1 MVSTRKERTLVVIEL
16 NGGNDALNTVVPFNN
31 SLYYDHRPGIGIV
44 PQDLLT
50 IDGEHGFNPN
60 MPAVKDLWDAG
71 QLAII
76 NGIGY
81 PQPNRSHFRSRDIW
95 YTAEPDSI
103 GTEGWLGAAIRDL
116 DSKGENVL
124 TGVNFGRGL
133 PRALVG
139 KGVPVASV
147 GNLETYGLLPD
158 IDDDNVRHHALDAL
172 GRMYGPAGGRDMV
185 AQALSEN
192 GSQALMGAD
201 ILRTAPERYSSS
213 VEYAD
218 TPISQGL
225 RNATQVMNAGLGT
238 RILYAQHGSFDT
250 HSDELRSHGKLW
262 QDASSAIACFT
273 EDLQEQGLWEDTLSW
288 YGPSSAGASATTAPV
303 ATMAPVAWPSS
314 SAARSRADSS
324 ASTRPCGRRTCPR
337 ATWPTRP
344 TSAPPMPPSSTAGW
358 VWTRTPSSTAS
369 SSSSTSWPA
378 RAQPREMQCRRRFL
392 GGGIFVSGT
401 RHRALTQCP
410 SVAEKFADF
419 IRAADPHPRTV
430 PRPRGGSGPVRG
442 G

>member
-16 NGGNDALNTVVPFNN
+16 NGGNDALNTIVPFNN
-31 SLYYDHRPGIGIV
+31 GLYYDHRPGIGI
-44 PQDLLT
+44 PAQDVLPLGSK
-50 IDGEHGFNPN
+50 GEAGEYGFNPN

-71 QLAII
+71 NLAII

-95 YTAEPDSI
+95 YTAEPESI

-116 DSKGENVL
+116 DAQGENVL

-133 PRALVG
+133 PRALVC

-158 IDDDNVRHHALDAL
+158 IDDENVRHHALDAL
-172 GRMYGPAGGRDMV
+172 GRMYGPAGGRDIV

-201 ILRTAPERYSSS
+201 ILRTAPERYSSG
-213 VEYAD
+213 VEYDD

-225 RNATQVMNAGLGT
+225 RNAAQVMSAGLGT

-250 HSDELRSHGKLW
+250 HSDELRAHGKLW

-273 EDLQEQGLWEDTLSW
+273 DDLKEQGLWQDTLVLVWSEF
-288 YGPSSAGASATTAPV
+288 
-303 ATMAPVAWPSS
+303 
-314 SAARSRADSS
+314 
-324 ASTRPCGRRTCPR
+324 GRRVR
-337 ATWPTRP
+337 DN
-344 TSAPPMPPSSTAGW
+344 
-358 VWTRTPSSTAS
+358 
-369 SSSSTSWPA
+369 
-378 RAQPREMQCRRRFL
+378 
-392 GGGIFVSGT
+392 GT
-401 RHRALTQCP
+401 GCDH
-410 SVAEKFADF
+410 
-419 IRAADPHPRTV
+419 
-430 PRPRGGSGPVRG
+430 GSGGVAFVFG
-442 G
+442 GQVQGGLFGQYPSLRDADLSEGDMAYTTDFRSAYATILDRWLGLDPDPIVHGQFEQLDFVGR